1 MVAILSSTFLNSSIE
16 IIRALSLPAVLRT
29 RITEAVGQRKFV
41 PHCPPVIR
49 LKEFSF
55 REKRT
60 AVVEITIA
68 CNPNKTAIDS
78 AATAGKK

>member
-16 IIRALSLPAVLRT
+16 IIRALSLPVLST

-41 PHCPPVIR
+41 ASCPPVIG